1 MKNNKLVETLSI
13 AVFMMI
19 ALQFIIFPGLESDNF
34 AINVVSLTS
43 FVLLIAL
50 VAFGGL
56 FTYTDNDQNN
66 EK

>member
-13 AVFMMI
+13 AVFMLI
-19 ALQFIIFPGLESDNF
+19 ALEFIIFPGLESDNF

-43 FVLLIAL
+43 FVLLVAL

-56 FTYTDNDQNN
+56 FTGTNNDT
-66 EK
+66 EG

>member
-1 MKNNKLVETLSI
+1 MKNNKLVEILSI

-43 FVLLIAL
+43 FVLLVGL
-50 VAFGGL
+50 VAFSGL
-56 FTYTDNDQNN
+56 FTYTDNDQNS